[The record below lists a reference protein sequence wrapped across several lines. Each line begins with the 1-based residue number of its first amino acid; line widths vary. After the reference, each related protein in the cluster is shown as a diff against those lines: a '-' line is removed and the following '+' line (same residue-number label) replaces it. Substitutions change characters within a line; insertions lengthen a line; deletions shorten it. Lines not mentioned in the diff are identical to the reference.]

1 VLTHQQACKPSAAC
15 QVRERRNP
23 WICTTGQLSRT
34 GPLQGDGFIAY
45 LITKGVPSNDD
56 GLHPSRNGFGNLGQD
71 NWFTENRATKDVSNL
86 RITVRAEI
94 IRGERLTVPLGL
106 FHISLSLNSSTRA
119 SSGVMVAHLMP
130 TLYFRMALAASTVT
144 WSFVWID
151 TKLASRG
158 FPSGIRTCLVAIL
171 QPQVVVLDI

>member
-15 QVRERRNP
+15 QVQERRNP

-34 GPLQGDGFIAY
+34 DPLQEDGFIAY
-45 LITKGVPSNDD
+45 LITKSVSSNDD
-56 GLHPSRNGFGNLGQD
+56 GLHPSRNRFGNLGQD
-71 NWFTENRATKDVSNL
+71 NWFTENRAAKDVSNL
-86 RITVRAEI
+86 RIKGQGRNTKR
-94 IRGERLTVPLGL
+94 ERLTVPLGL

-130 TLYFRMALAASTVT
+130 TLYFRIALAASTVT
-144 WSFVWID
+144 WSFVWM

-158 FPSGIRTCLVAIL
+158 FASGIRTCLVAIL
-171 QPQVVVLDI
+171 QSQVVVLDI